1 LKKYKKGKKRKK
13 KENGKWANSMANI
26 AGGFVVVAHTMLAIE
41 LGMSMMTSP

>member
-1 LKKYKKGKKRKK
+1 LKKIQKRKKEK